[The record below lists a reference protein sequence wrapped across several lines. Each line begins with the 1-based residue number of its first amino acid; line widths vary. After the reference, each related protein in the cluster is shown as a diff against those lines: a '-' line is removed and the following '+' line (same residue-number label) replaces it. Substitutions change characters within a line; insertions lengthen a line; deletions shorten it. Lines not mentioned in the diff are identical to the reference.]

1 MYWTQGSFGFFLAR
15 LPPSLLSDPQTGEE
29 WSWMASPVGCR
40 DQALEAPL
48 AEAGGLAVRRLL
60 VPNSEIHLLW
70 L

>member
-1 MYWTQGSFGFFLAR
+1 
-15 LPPSLLSDPQTGEE
+15 
-29 WSWMASPVGCR
+29 MASPVGCQ

-48 AEAGGLAVRRLL
+48 AEAGGLAPRHLL